1 MKKLFAVLVFVVF
14 FVSYVGL
21 ALGAEKRFEG
31 VTLKV
36 ASCQWAPF
44 VKYMVYAKKI
54 GAEMGMDVQ
63 VNWYPWDALR
73 NKLLLD
79 NQVKSPE
86 WDIVM
91 VDTKWVAEF
100 SKLGVIDPLDKYI
113 NDPKISDKKLL
124 NQKDWLISSAP
135 PLTYGGKL
143 MAMPTGSTF
152 ICLAYRTDLFSYPEE
167 KKNFKAKYGYE
178 LKVPDT
184 YQEFLD
190 IARFFTRKKGELLM
204 GKPLEEDF
212 YGASHSNKKGD
223 FLWHDY
229 ISYMVAAGADIIFD
243 PKTMRPTWNSPQN
256 IAVGKLYAEV
266 AKTCPP
272 GHNVMSSGESTS
284 WFANGKV
291 AMILE
296 WSDRVINICEEPSS
310 SKIIGKFE
318 YALNPSWKGMEKTRP
333 HATMDYPFPLGIFSH
348 SKNKVAAYKLLEKMG
363 SKDVM
368 RRLTLEPGYA
378 YPSHLKSLYN
388 ETDVLKRYRYPNLVK
403 QIMSTKVYL
412 FQHPLIPE
420 YPEAMEIASLSVSE
434 VLTGVKGIEPAYNE
448 AQEKLETLFRKAGY
462 IK

>member
-1 MKKLFAVLVFVVF
+1 MKKGFCVFVSLLVLVSFGG
-14 FVSYVGL
+14 S
-21 ALGAEKRFEG
+21 AMGAEKRFEG

-36 ASCQWAPF
+36 ASAQFAPLG
-44 VKYMVYAKKI
+44 KYMEYAKRI
-54 GAEMGMDVQ
+54 GSDMGMEVQ

-100 SKLGVIDPLDKYI
+100 AKLGVVEPLDRYM
-113 NDPKISDKKLL
+113 NDPNIADSSLL
-124 NQKDWLISSAP
+124 NRKDWLSSSAP

-143 MAMPTGSTF
+143 IAMPTGSTF
-152 ICLAYRTDLFSYPEE
+152 ICLAYRTDIFSHPEE
-167 KKNFKAKYGYE
+167 KKNFRAKYGYE
-178 LKVPDT
+178 LKVPNT

-190 IARFFTRKKGELLM
+190 IAKFFNRKKGEMLM
-204 GKPLEEDF
+204 GAPLTEDF

-243 PKTMRPTWNSPQN
+243 PKTMRPTWNSRQN

-272 GHNVMSSGESTS
+272 GHMVMSSGESTS

-296 WSDRVINICEEPSS
+296 WSDRIINICEEPNT

-318 YALNPSWKGMEKTRP
+318 YALNPSWKGMENVRP
-333 HATMDYPFPLGIFSH
+333 HATMDYPFPLGIFSY
-348 SKNKVAAYKLLEKMG
+348 SKNKLAAYKLLEKMG
-363 SKDVM
+363 SRDVM
-368 RRLTLEPGYA
+368 LRLTLDPGYP
-378 YPSHLKSLYN
+378 YPSHLKSLYS
-388 ETDVLKRYRYPNLVK
+388 EPAVLKRYRYPDLVK
-403 QIMSTKVYL
+403 QILGTKVYL

-420 YPEAMEIASLSVSE
+420 YPEAMDIASFSVADVLSGTKTVE
-434 VLTGVKGIEPAYNE
+434 QAYKE
-448 AQEKLETLFRKAGY
+448 AQEKLENLFRKAGY

>member
-1 MKKLFAVLVFVVF
+1 MEKRFVIVMALVFIF
-14 FVSYVGL
+14 FLSGSV
-21 ALGAEKRFEG
+21 LGAEKKFEG
-31 VTLKV
+31 VTLKI

-44 VKYMVYAKKI
+44 VKYMEYAKKI
-54 GAEMGMDVQ
+54 GNEMGMEIQ

-79 NQVKSPE
+79 NQAKSPE

-100 SKLGVIDPLDKYI
+100 KKLGVVEPLDKYI
-113 NDPKISDKKLL
+113 NDPNIVDNNLF
-124 NQKDWLISSAP
+124 NRKDWLSSSAP
-135 PLTYGGKL
+135 PLIYEGKL
-143 MAMPTGSTF
+143 IAFPTGSTF
-152 ICLAYRTDLFSYPEE
+152 ICLAYRTDILSHLEE
-167 KKNFKAKYGYE
+167 KKNFKAKFGYE
-178 LKVPDT
+178 LKVPNT

-190 IARFFTRKKGELLM
+190 IAKFFTRKKGEKLM
-204 GKPLEEDF
+204 GSPLEEDI

-243 PKTMRPTWNSPQN
+243 PKTMRPTWNSRQN

-272 GHNVMSSGESTS
+272 GHMVMSSGESTS

-296 WSDRVINICEEPSS
+296 WSDRIINICEEPKT

-318 YALNPSWKGMEKTRP
+318 YALNPSWKGMEKSFP

-348 SKNKVAAYKLLEKMG
+348 SKNKLAAYKLLEKMG
-363 SKDVM
+363 SRDVM
-368 RRLTLEPGYA
+368 LKLTLDPGYP
-378 YPSHLKSLYN
+378 YPSHLKSLYS
-388 ETDVLKRYRYPNLVK
+388 EPAVLKRYSYPNLVK
-403 QIMSTKVYL
+403 QILSANVYL
-412 FQHPLIPE
+412 FQHPFIPE
-420 YPEAMEIASLSVSE
+420 YPEALDIATLSTAE
-434 VLTGVKGIEPAYNE
+434 VLSGTKTVEQAYKE
-448 AQEKLETLFRKAGY
+448 SQEKLESLFKKAGY